1 MPSAIVATNFSDTQ
15 LLVVANGVVGGL
27 YLYSVQ
33 SGPVVSFEGFVRRGQ
48 PGLSWNEAYA
58 RTDDAV
64 GEPYITDL
72 L

>member
-1 MPSAIVATNFSDTQ
+1 MPSAIAATSFNGTQ
-15 LLVVANGVVGGL
+15 VLVIANGVVGGL
-27 YLYSVQ
+27 YVYSVR

-48 PGLSWNEAYA
+48 PGLSWTEAYA
-58 RTDDAV
+58 RNDDAV